1 LDNVGQALILGFADD
16 ANRPFL
22 LPLRNLRRSAVRQT
36 RASFDEL
43 CMISALAWQL
53 HRAWHC
59 LTQETDMT
67 LQTAASF
74 AEPDMTLARHLFDQ
88 MRRDNT
94 ELNGDSPGITR
105 DTYGHGEQRAH
116 ALMRDTAH
124 KLGLEISTDAALN
137 LYLTLPGRDR
147 TAAVVMTGSHLDSVP
162 RGGNYDGAAGVVAG
176 LAVLAGWI
184 NSGLQ
189 PQCDVTVMGI
199 RAEESAWFPV
209 SYIGSK
215 SAFGL
220 LPADTLDI
228 LRLDTRR
235 SLRRHLQE
243 CGGRP
248 DDIGVTPPHLVAAS
262 IACFLELHIE
272 QGPVLVE
279 AGQQVGVVTG
289 ICGSLR
295 YRHAQVTGE
304 YAHSGATP
312 RTHRRDAVVAL
323 AEVITRLQQDWAAME
338 EQGHELTL
346 TLGQVFTDAGQADI
360 SKVSGLVSF
369 GVDIRSRSTD
379 SLQCMERH
387 LFDAVAVAQER
398 HGVHFALGERTGSQ
412 PAQMDALLQDQLQ
425 AAAQQ
430 FALSQRRLPSGAGH
444 DSALFANQGIPT
456 GMLFVR
462 NGNGSHNPDEAMEL
476 DDFAAGTRVL
486 AQVMAARAGL
496 TD

>member
-1 LDNVGQALILGFADD
+1 MAIAALHDIVK
-16 ANRPFL
+16 PK
-22 LPLRNLRRSAVRQT
+22 Q
-36 RASFDEL
+36 
-43 CMISALAWQL
+43 
-53 HRAWHC
+53 
-59 LTQETDMT
+59 TDMT
-67 LQTAASF
+67 LQTVANS
-74 AEPDMTLARHLFDQ
+74 AEPDMALARHLFDQ
-88 MRRDNT
+88 MRRDNAH
-94 ELNGDSPGITR
+94 LNGDAPGITR
-105 DTYGHGEQRAH
+105 DTYGAGEQQAH
-116 ALMRDTAH
+116 ALMRECAH
-124 KLGLEISTDAALN
+124 KLGLEVTTDAALN

-184 NSGLQ
+184 AAGLQ

-220 LPADTLDI
+220 LPAETLEI

-235 SLRRHLQE
+235 SLRAHLEQ

-248 DDIGVTPPHLVAAS
+248 DDIGVAPPHLIAS
-262 IACFLELHIE
+262 RIACFLELHIE

-295 YRHAQVTGE
+295 YRHAQVSGD

-312 RTHRRDAVVAL
+312 RSHRHDAVVAL
-323 AEVITRLQQDWAAME
+323 AEVIARLQQDWASME
-338 EQGHELTL
+338 AQGHELTL
-346 TLGQVFTDAGQADI
+346 TFGQVFTDAGQADI

-369 GVDIRSRSTD
+369 GVDVRSRSID
-379 SLQCMERH
+379 SLHCMERH
-387 LFDAVAVAQER
+387 LLDAVAAAEQR
-398 HGVHFALGERTGSQ
+398 HGVRFALGERTGSQ
-412 PAQMDALLQDQLQ
+412 PAQMDPLLQDQLQ
-425 AAAQQ
+425 AAAQG
-430 FALSQRRLPSGAGH
+430 FDLSQRRLPSGAGH

-486 AQVMAARAGL
+486 ARVMAARAGL
-496 TD
+496 TDIV